1 MKIIIITGPSGSGKT
16 FLSKKLE
23 ELLDNSIVIKTDSY
37 YRDDLLIKIL
47 SIFADD
53 IYDRFISIKNKEII
67 RTIRSLY
74 NNERYAC
81 FYNYD
86 FTRKISSNSRR
97 EIECINKNRFIILEG
112 IFSHRLDINYKETI
126 NIVCNENKEI
136 CYERRLKRDQM
147 ERKRNKIEINKRFTK
162 SWDLYYRHL
171 KEYLNS
177 NQVISLRTSDKIC
190 FEQLIIKITNI
201 LK

>member
-37 YRDDLLIKIL
+37 YRDDLLIKII

>member
-37 YRDDLLIKIL
+37 YRDDLLIKIISL
-47 SIFADD
+47 FADD